1 MRNCAL
7 QRDNF
12 GLTRKF
18 HKILLEFLSIS
29 ALSSFVLA
37 AGARC
42 SNHTGMITSLTTE
55 PSIASKCGTQLSGK
69 LGKSQNDSMD
79 YELLSRISTLGP
91 TSSEIEGTDLWTQ
104 VGTAKKRKEKAWYRT
119 IKDGQS
125 KSTKRLNIFRRQ
137 RAMETTE
144 SVVENLDGPISAG
157 GAVLGTVLHWLL
169 ARYWRS
175 FYRARYISRT
185 TMSTLPWQR
194 CWKAVLQTHVFGM
207 GKQLRSYLRNPFLMM
222 ILWMTSALSS
232 STPHLCP

>member
-1 MRNCAL
+1 LIKLGLLEKSIKVQHLQPRELADMRNCAL

-157 GAVLGTVLHWLL
+157 GAVLGTVLH
-169 ARYWRS
+169 
-175 FYRARYISRT
+175 
-185 TMSTLPWQR
+185 
-194 CWKAVLQTHVFGM
+194 
-207 GKQLRSYLRNPFLMM
+207 
-222 ILWMTSALSS
+222 
-232 STPHLCP
+232 